1 VKQSFRFAEQE
12 KAGGYRCGDVASAL
26 QKGIR
31 RGNEREALHR
41 AAELALA
48 GLHELCGEATP
59 HHRERG
65 VGPGEPM
72 MPVLVRT
79 LYENWQEQK
88 RTEKGDERHANLF
101 LVHA

>member
-1 VKQSFRFAEQE
+1 
-12 KAGGYRCGDVASAL
+12 
-26 QKGIR
+26 
-31 RGNEREALHR
+31 
-41 AAELALA
+41 
-48 GLHELCGEATP
+48 
-59 HHRERG
+59 
-65 VGPGEPM
+65 M